1 MKTVLGAAFVVALA
15 ITPAAAW
22 ECAGKKEVVATTST
36 TTSTPVQTAEAPAPT
51 QTK

>member
-1 MKTVLGAAFVVALA
+1 MKTVLGAVFVVALA

-36 TTSTPVQTAEAPAPT
+36 SSGPVQTAEAPAPT

>member
-1 MKTVLGAAFVVALA
+1 MRTVLGAAFVVALA

-36 TTSTPVQTAEAPAPT
+36 STSTPVQTAEAPAPT